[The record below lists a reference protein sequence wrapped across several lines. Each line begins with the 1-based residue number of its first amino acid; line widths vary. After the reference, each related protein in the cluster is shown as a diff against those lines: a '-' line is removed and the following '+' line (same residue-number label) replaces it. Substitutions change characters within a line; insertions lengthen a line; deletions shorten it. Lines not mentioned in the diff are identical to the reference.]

1 MLKLSQG
8 VLIMSIGLAM
18 FGQSVS
24 AVDTRPRPAEPVI
37 LSTEVDLENSLMT
50 ISGRNFGK
58 SAPTVRLADHIL
70 EVKSSSPTQ
79 LVVRL
84 PAGIRLAT
92 YLLTVSTTGPAS
104 LSRAFNTVIFST
116 SAK

>member
-1 MLKLSQG
+1 MLKLNQG

-24 AVDTRPRPAEPVI
+24 AVDTRPKPSEPVI
-37 LSTEVDLENSLMT
+37 LSTEVDLGNSLMT
-50 ISGRNFGK
+50 ISGLNFGNPV
-58 SAPTVRLADHIL
+58 PTVRLSDHVL

-92 YLLTVSTTGPAS
+92 YLLTVSTPAPAS
-104 LSRAFNTVIFST
+104 LSGAFNTVIFST
-116 SAK
+116 AAK